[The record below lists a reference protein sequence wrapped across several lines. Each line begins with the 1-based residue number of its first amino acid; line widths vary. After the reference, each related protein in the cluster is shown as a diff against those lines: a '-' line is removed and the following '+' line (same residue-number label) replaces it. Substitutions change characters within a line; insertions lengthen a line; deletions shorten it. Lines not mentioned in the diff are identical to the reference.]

1 MPAVQTSE
9 ADCPLPERA
18 PTAAAAQQ
26 QWQQQQQ
33 QQWQWQQHRRRY
45 HHKHTTADSHHGHAI
60 SGLAIKLA
68 FPLLSPGRRATV
80 SCRGVGMP
88 WSRGSFAPE
97 PRFGRVEGSRS
108 QPLASLFGS
117 ANHGHVEKQ
126 RLRLPTLPITTRF
139 GPEYCV
145 QFRFC
150 HLACRIRA
158 IFTRRRLCS
167 HSRPL
172 QSKTPPPTLA
182 LPPRNLNPISKSR
195 VRSLAAE
202 PTHGVPVAVGSTLA
216 GRSA

>member
-33 QQWQWQQHRRRY
+33 WQSQQHRRRY

-88 WSRGSFAPE
+88 WSRGSFALPLSPVLGGLKDRALNHW
-97 PRFGRVEGSRS
+97 PRCLAAQITATSKSSACGS
-108 QPLASLFGS
+108 QPCPSPPALGQSIVCNFDSVIWPAGYELYLPVGDCARILARCSPRHL
-117 ANHGHVEKQ
+117 HPHW
-126 RLRLPTLPITTRF
+126 R
-139 GPEYCV
+139 
-145 QFRFC
+145 C
-150 HLACRIRA
+150 HPA
-158 IFTRRRLCS
+158 T
-167 HSRPL
+167 
-172 QSKTPPPTLA
+172 
-182 LPPRNLNPISKSR
+182 
-195 VRSLAAE
+195 
-202 PTHGVPVAVGSTLA
+202 
-216 GRSA
+216 